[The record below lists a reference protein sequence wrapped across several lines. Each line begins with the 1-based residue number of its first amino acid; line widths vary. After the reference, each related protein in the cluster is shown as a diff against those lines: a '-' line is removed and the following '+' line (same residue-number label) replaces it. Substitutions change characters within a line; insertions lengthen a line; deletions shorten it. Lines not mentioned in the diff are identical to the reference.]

1 MSSIILK
8 EHCGVLRVLV
18 AITLLAGVTILSRP
32 PALFPV
38 LPNNHTHD
46 HGVPDDDVCGRYDD
60 DDGGYDDDDDGGYDA
75 IGVVSALAVPILSA
89 WICIITW

>member
-38 LPNNHTHD
+38 LPNN
-46 HGVPDDDVCGRYDD
+46 
-60 DDGGYDDDDDGGYDA
+60 DDDDGGYDA
-75 IGVVSALAVPILSA
+75 LGVVSALAVPILSA